1 MIRLKIEGMTC
12 DHCVKAVR
20 EALSTVPGVDRVA
33 EVNLERGEALVS
45 GKPPTEALLAAV
57 REEGYEARVA

>member
-45 GKPPTEALLAAV
+45 GEPPTEALLAAV
-57 REEGYEARVA
+57 REEGYEAHVA

>member
-20 EALSTVPGVDRVA
+20 EALSAVPGVDRV
-33 EVNLERGEALVS
+33 EDVDRGRGEALIA
-45 GKPPTEALLAAV
+45 GEPPTEALLAAL

>member
-20 EALSTVPGVDRVA
+20 EALSAVPGVDRVE
-33 EVNLERGEALVS
+33 EVNRERGEALIA
-45 GKPPTEALLAAV
+45 GEPPTETLLAAV

>member
-20 EALSTVPGVDRVA
+20 EALSAVPGVDRV
-33 EVNLERGEALVS
+33 EDVNRERGEALIA
-45 GKPPTEALLAAV
+45 GEPPTEALLAAV

>member
-20 EALSTVPGVDRVA
+20 EALSAVPGVDRVE
-33 EVNLERGEALVS
+33 EVNRERGEALVS
-45 GKPPTEALLAAV
+45 GEPPTGALLAAV
-57 REEGYEARVA
+57 REEGYEAHAT